1 MRQFLT
7 NCEKIEY
14 LAATAYRRLAANRGY
29 DSHIRETFQALNK
42 DEMAHA
48 RLVNLIQ
55 HLPGQ
60 DLEIV
65 GQMAQEDG
73 NVSLIFAQAL
83 LEVID
88 KENLTEVGAMQ
99 MAIDLEKY
107 FVKFHVNNAIR
118 FHNPRAAELF
128 KKLGH
133 LEQNHLDR
141 LLGCLHWWWK
151 TKRKDPF
158 RPG

>member
-88 KENLTEVGAMQ
+88 KENLTEVDALL
-99 MAIDLEKY
+99 MAIDLEKC
-107 FVKFHVNNAIR
+107 FIKFHVNNAID
-118 FHNPRAAELF
+118 FHNPRIARLF

-133 LEQNHLDR
+133 ADQKHLDR
-141 LLGCLHWWWK
+141 LLSCLHWWGK
-151 TKRKDPF
+151 IKRKDPSKM
-158 RPG
+158 G